1 MNASSATDPTD
12 GLRDISNEVDLLS
25 RMIATPSF
33 SRDEG
38 RTADIIYEYLACHGA
53 DLSDMSTTSGL

>member
-1 MNASSATDPTD
+1 MNTSSATDPTD

-38 RTADIIYEYLACHGA
+38 CTADII
-53 DLSDMSTTSGL
+53 

>member
-1 MNASSATDPTD
+1 MNTSSATDPTD

-38 RTADIIYEYLACHGA
+38 CTADIIYEYLACHGA
-53 DLSDMSTTSGL
+53 DPQRYVNNIRL